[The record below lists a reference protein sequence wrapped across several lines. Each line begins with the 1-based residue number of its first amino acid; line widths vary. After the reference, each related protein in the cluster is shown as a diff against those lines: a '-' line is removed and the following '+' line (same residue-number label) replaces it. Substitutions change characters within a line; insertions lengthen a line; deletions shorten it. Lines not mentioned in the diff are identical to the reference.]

1 MGACSWKAQNSDC
14 LTCFSRYRS
23 SSVFRNVL
31 PLLPPR
37 PEYQGAACIS
47 DAVKAASPPSQAGQE
62 MKAEIER
69 HWRKGGK
76 HALVMG
82 DSVAEEF
89 GDYLRDD
96 LGIKVLFGKQKM
108 RASAPEDHALQVSDS
123 FREIR
128 DDVDV
133 KNAGVILRRADRL
146 AVDGDNDVAGAQHA
160 VLRRR
165 VGDVGD
171 ERAVE
176 VEP

>member
-1 MGACSWKAQNSDC
+1 MWVVTANGARLSWSKAADES
-14 LTCFSRYRS
+14 
-23 SSVFRNVL
+23 
-31 PLLPPR
+31 PLR
-37 PEYQGAACIS
+37 P
-47 DAVKAASPPSQAGQE
+47 AVQASPPSQARQE
-62 MKAEIER
+62 MKAEILR

-96 LGIKVLFGKQKM
+96 LGIKVLFGKKNM

-133 KNAGVILRRADRL
+133 KNAGVILYLGGKNCQGDIAAEMWSGLRARAPSRRSTR
-146 AVDGDNDVAGAQHA
+146 
-160 VLRRR
+160 
-165 VGDVGD
+165 
-171 ERAVE
+171 
-176 VEP
+176 